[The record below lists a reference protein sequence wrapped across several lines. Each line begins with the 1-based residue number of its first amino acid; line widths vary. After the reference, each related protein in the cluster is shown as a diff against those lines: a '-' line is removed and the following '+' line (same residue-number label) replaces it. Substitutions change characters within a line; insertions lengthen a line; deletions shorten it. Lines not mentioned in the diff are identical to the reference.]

1 MIYTLIIIG
10 FLILLAGG
18 KALVDGAS
26 AIAAKLG
33 MSPGLI
39 GMTIVA
45 FGTSA
50 PELLVSVTAALKG
63 TSDIA
68 VGNVVGSNLSNI
80 SLVLGISALIYPIR
94 LNFQILKFDYSF
106 TLFATILFYLLA
118 LNNWISLW
126 DGIILFAI
134 LIIINWFY
142 FKKSNQIPE
151 EFSTEEADK
160 AKSEPLVKSIG
171 YILVGIL
178 GLYFGAELLVN
189 NAVTLAQEY
198 GISERIIGVTIIAVG
213 TSLPELATSV
223 IAARKKE
230 TDIAL
235 GNILGSNMQNILS
248 IIGVT
253 AIIKPIE
260 VSDLFLSTDFLWM
273 IGFTVLLFP
282 IMRTGYKISRF
293 EGGVLLAVY
302 GLYLIFLL

>member
-1 MIYTLIIIG
+1 MIYALIVIG

-68 VGNVVGSNLSNI
+68 VGNVVGSNISNI
-80 SLVLGISALIYPIR
+80 SLVLGISALIYPIK
-94 LNFQILKFDYSF
+94 LNFQILKFDYLF

-126 DGIILFAI
+126 DGIILFLLLI
-134 LIIINWFY
+134 LINWFY
-142 FKKSNQIPE
+142 FKKSNQLPE
-151 EFSTEEADK
+151 EFSTKEAEK
-160 AKSEPLVKSIG
+160 AKHEPHLKSIG
-171 YILVGIL
+171 YIIAGIL

-189 NAVTLAQEY
+189 NAVTLAKEY
-198 GISERIIGVTIIAVG
+198 GVSERIIGVTIIAIG

-223 IAARKKE
+223 VAARKKE

-282 IMRTGYKISRF
+282 IMRTSYKISRL
-293 EGGVLLAVY
+293 EGGILLVVY

>member
-1 MIYTLIIIG
+1 MIYVLIVIG

-33 MSPGLI
+33 MSPGMI

-68 VGNVVGSNLSNI
+68 IGNVVGSNISNI

-106 TLFATILFYLLA
+106 TLFATVLFYLLA
-118 LNNWISLW
+118 LNNWISIW
-126 DGIILFAI
+126 DGIMLFAL
-134 LIIINWFY
+134 LIIINWYY
-142 FKKSNQIPE
+142 FKKSDHVPE
-151 EFSTEEADK
+151 EFSTTEAEK
-160 AKSEPLVKSIG
+160 AKNEPLLKSIG

-178 GLYFGAELLVN
+178 GLYFGAEMLVN
-189 NAVTLAQEY
+189 NAVTLAQEF
-198 GISERIIGVTIIAVG
+198 GISERIIGVTIIAIG

-282 IMRTGYKISRF
+282 IMRSGYKISRL
-293 EGGVLLAVY
+293 EGGILLVVY

>member
-1 MIYTLIIIG
+1 MIYLLIVLG
-10 FLILLAGG
+10 FLILLGGG

-26 AIAAKLG
+26 AIAVKLG

-68 VGNVVGSNLSNI
+68 IGNVIGSNI
-80 SLVLGISALIYPIR
+80 SNITLVLGISALIYPIR
-94 LNFQILKFDYSF
+94 LNLKILKFDYSF
-106 TLFATILFYLLA
+106 TLLATLLFYILA
-118 LNNWISLW
+118 LNHVISFI
-126 DGIILFAI
+126 DGIILFATLI
-134 LIIINWFY
+134 LINWYY
-142 FKKSNQIPE
+142 FTKADEVPD
-151 EFSTEEADK
+151 EFTTEEAEE
-160 AKSEPLVKSIG
+160 AKREPIIKSIL
-171 YILVGIL
+171 YILVGMV

-198 GISERIIGVTIIAVG
+198 GVSERIIGVTIIAIG

-253 AIIKPIE
+253 AMIKPIE
-260 VSDLFLSTDFLWM
+260 VSDLFLSSDFLWM

-282 IMRTGYKISRF
+282 IMRTGFKISRS
-293 EGGVLLAVY
+293 EGGLLLAVY
-302 GLYLIFLL
+302 IIYLIFLL

>member
-1 MIYTLIIIG
+1 M
-10 FLILLAGG
+10 
-18 KALVDGAS
+18 VDGAS

-68 VGNVVGSNLSNI
+68 VGNVVGSNISNI
-80 SLVLGISALIYPIR
+80 SLVLGISALIYPIK
-94 LNFQILKFDYSF
+94 LNFQILKFDYLF

-126 DGIILFAI
+126 DGIILFLLLI
-134 LIIINWFY
+134 LINWFY
-142 FKKSNQIPE
+142 FKKSNQLPE
-151 EFSTEEADK
+151 EFSTKEAEK
-160 AKSEPLVKSIG
+160 AKHEPHLKSIG
-171 YILVGIL
+171 YIIAGIL

-189 NAVTLAQEY
+189 NAVTLAKEY
-198 GISERIIGVTIIAVG
+198 GVSERIIGVTIIAIG

-223 IAARKKE
+223 VAARKKE

-282 IMRTGYKISRF
+282 IMRTSYKISRL
-293 EGGVLLAVY
+293 EGGILLVVY